1 MNMGSSFFFQDVI
14 FIWTLASKTTLLVGE
29 DKKNIIYQ
37 GYFFLTK
44 SQKIFYEG
52 VNFFMGIIFSRKF
65 IIASLFLR
73 RFLPIKYYCTG
84 EQDK

>member
-44 SQKIFYEG
+44 SQKFFTKVLTFLWESFFRVNLSLQVSSYED
-52 VNFFMGIIFSRKF
+52 FF
-65 IIASLFLR
+65 
-73 RFLPIKYYCTG
+73 
-84 EQDK
+84 Q